1 MTRELS
7 ERPSRH
13 AIGRMTWA
21 LARPHGRVLIAG
33 LFATMIASALAI
45 VTAALVGRVTDAA
58 LREDARS
65 AIVLA
70 AAGIGCA
77 VVQVVATGYGQAWLA
92 RAGEY
97 VVRDLRDTMIVRL
110 LLAPL
115 RFIERHRAGDLVQRG
130 TAEVAAL
137 STFVRESLGQLV
149 TTVSTLVA
157 AVIVLSIESWQL
169 LLAVVLGFGPASWW
183 LMRRFR
189 AGAGPAFA
197 AEAAAEADVMAGVAE
212 IVRTR
217 SLLRQASPAGRR
229 HFLASLDERGERAV
243 RAQMRTVVVSRWVN
257 AMALVEGLSLAG
269 LLGVGA
275 LLVDRGA
282 LSVGVVVTFVLAGRT
297 LFTSFSDLSGLV
309 ADAEEAAT
317 GMARARDLL
326 EATAPGPTATQRP
339 SGRRRVAESV
349 AFGYGE
355 EVILDGVDLVVEPG
369 DRVCLVGRT
378 GAGKSTLAKLLAGLY
393 PPDAGSVRLGGVE
406 LSSLAPEE
414 RAALVTYI
422 PQQVQLGAG
431 SLRDELLLAAPDAS
445 DDDLLAA
452 AHRLGLGGWLKALA
466 EGLDTAADG
475 GLSAGER
482 QLVGLL
488 RVGLSEA
495 AVLVLDEATS
505 DLDPESAGL
514 VERALDRL
522 ASGRAVVV
530 VAHRPETIA
539 AFDRIVDLGA
549 PLSPA

>member
-13 AIGRMTWA
+13 AIGRMTWT
-21 LARPHGRVLIAG
+21 LARPHGRVLVAG
-33 LFATMIASALAI
+33 LLTTTIASALAI

-58 LREDARS
+58 LRGDARS
-65 AIVLA
+65 AIILSCV
-70 AAGIGCA
+70 GIGCA

-97 VVRDLRDTMIVRL
+97 VVRDLRDTMIARL

-130 TAEVAAL
+130 TAEIAAL

-157 AVIVLSIESWQL
+157 AVIVLSVESWQL

-217 SLLRQASPAGRR
+217 SLLRQASPVGRR

-243 RAQMRTVVVSRWVN
+243 RAQLRTVVVARWVN
-257 AMALVEGLSLAG
+257 VMALVEGLSLAA

-297 LFTSFSDLSGLV
+297 LFTSFSELSGLV

-326 EATAPGPTATQRP
+326 DATASAPTARQRP
-339 SGRRRVAESV
+339 SGRRLVAESV
-349 AFGYGE
+349 IFGYGD
-355 EVILDGVDLVVEPG
+355 EVVLDGVDLVVEPG

-406 LSSLAPEE
+406 LSSLAAEE

-422 PQQVQLGAG
+422 PQQVQLGVG
-431 SLRDELLLAAPDAS
+431 TLRDELLLAAPEAS
-445 DDDLLAA
+445 DDELLAA
-452 AHRLGLGGWLKALA
+452 ARRLGLGGWLESLA
-466 EGLDTAADG
+466 DGLDTVADG
-475 GLSAGER
+475 ELSAGER

-505 DLDPESAGL
+505 DLDPGSAGL
-514 VERALDRL
+514 VERAVDRL
-522 ASGRAVVV
+522 AAGRAVVV

-539 AFDRIVDLGA
+539 AFDRVVDLGA
-549 PLSPA
+549 PLSRA